1 MRVFS
6 TFSGISAATAAWKR
20 LGFEFVGYCEPEAFQ
35 SLVLSERCGATKPRY
50 LPDYRT
56 IMEAVCR
63 EVFADYA
70 RPEILMEWQAAFAG
84 RDWNDPDFD
93 FPDSFAEMVLEGWG
107 QRQPAADEMM
117 RRDETARKNTRV
129 KAWPRGR
136 VPNFGD
142 LSQITDDD
150 LLALGPVDILEGGS
164 PCQAF
169 SIAGKRLGL
178 DDYRGNLTL
187 QFVELA
193 YRMQKLN
200 GLKYVVW
207 ENVKGVLDARKG
219 NGFGCLLGALAEKQG
234 GEIPAPGKRWTNAGM
249 VSGPNAKIAWRVLDA
264 QYFGVP
270 QRRERVFLVASLG
283 KAARSFRP
291 EAVLLER
298 RTEGDGSS
306 KRRTKRQPAAG
317 TAGEGAEE
325 LVIFM
330 AGQGPKAKGIAASF
344 TTSPTLKAS
353 PSGSNMVP
361 TVAYRNP
368 AYVLSM
374 DSKASFTTDIS
385 PPIIASAGHNPPV
398 VVHPTD
404 RGDGYVV
411 RKITALEC
419 ERLMGFPDGWTDV
432 AMGNWPTAESR
443 KRSCGNAMAVPV
455 MRWIGE
461 RILREAGATAQK
473 AAPQKR
479 KAVSAAGHR
488 TKTLKLKEK
497 RQKTGEHTDLAIG
510 H

>member
-1 MRVFS
+1 M
-6 TFSGISAATAAWKR
+6 G
-20 LGFEFVGYCEPEAFQ
+20 
-35 SLVLSERCGATKPRY
+35 
-50 LPDYRT
+50 
-56 IMEAVCR
+56 
-63 EVFADYA
+63 EVRRHAID
-70 RPEILMEWQAAFAG
+70 EIE
-84 RDWNDPDFD
+84 
-93 FPDSFAEMVLEGWG
+93 
-107 QRQPAADEMM
+107 
-117 RRDETARKNTRV
+117 RRDETVRNNKRV

-142 LSQITDDD
+142 LAQITDDD

-169 SIAGKRLGL
+169 SIAGRQLGL

-207 ENVKGVLDARKG
+207 ENVKGVLNAKKG

-234 GEIPAPGKRWTNAGM
+234 GEIPAPGERWTNAGM

-283 KAARSFRP
+283 KAARSFSP
-291 EAVLLER
+291 ETVLFEH
-298 RTEGDGSS
+298 RTESNGSS
-306 KRRTKRQPAAG
+306 KRRSKRKSAAG
-317 TAGEGAEE
+317 TAGKGAEE

-330 AGQGPKAKGIAASF
+330 AGQGPKAKGIAASS
-344 TTSPTLKAS
+344 TVSPTLKAS
-353 PSGSNMVP
+353 SSGSNMVP

-385 PPIIASAGHNPPV
+385 PPIMAPAGHNAPV
-398 VVHPTD
+398 VVHPM
-404 RGDGYVV
+404 DGEREYVV
-411 RKITALEC
+411 RKITPLEC

-432 AMGNWPTAESR
+432 AMGNWSTAESR

-461 RILREAGATAQK
+461 RILREAGATVQK
-473 AAPQKR
+473 AVRPSLKGTSTVGR
-479 KAVSAAGHR
+479 NKKTSIPKAR
-488 TKTLKLKEK
+488 
-497 RQKTGEHTDLAIG
+497 RQKAREHVASAS
-510 H
+510 

>member
-6 TFSGISAATAAWKR
+6 IFSGISAATAAWKS

-35 SLVLSERCGATKPRY
+35 SLVLSRRCGATKPRY
-50 LPDYRT
+50 LPDYGSV
-56 IMEAVCR
+56 MDAVCR
-63 EVFADYA
+63 EVFAEYA
-70 RPEILMEWQAAFAG
+70 TPELLMDWRVAFSG
-84 RDWNDPDFD
+84 RDWNDPEFD
-93 FPDSFAEMVLEGWG
+93 FPDTFVEMVLEGWA

-117 RRDETARKNTRV
+117 RRDETVRKNKRI

-169 SIAGKRLGL
+169 SIAGRRLGL

-207 ENVKGVLDARKG
+207 ENVKGVLNAAKG

-283 KAARSFRP
+283 KAARSFSP
-291 EAVLLER
+291 EAVLFEH

-306 KRRTKRQPAAG
+306 KRRTKRKSATEAAG
-317 TAGEGAEE
+317 GGAEE

-344 TTSPTLKAS
+344 TASPTLKAS

-404 RGDGYVV
+404 REYGYVV
-411 RKITALEC
+411 RKITPLEC

-432 AMGNWPTAESR
+432 SMGNWPTAESR

-461 RILREAGATAQK
+461 RILREANATV
-473 AAPQKR
+473 R
-479 KAVSAAGHR
+479 KATLR
-488 TKTLKLKEK
+488 NRKTASVVG
-497 RQKTGEHTDLAIG
+497 RQKKTSTPEARPQRTREHSEPAA
-510 H
+510 